1 MSKREG
7 KRVLF
12 IVPDDHLA
20 KLAAIAEER
29 GTSRTALVRE
39 VIAEYIERHAKS
51 TNKSSTKGAS
61 PCQ

>member
-39 VIAEYIERHAKS
+39 GIAEYIERH
-51 TNKSSTKGAS
+51 G
-61 PCQ
+61 